1 MHGFRH
7 GRSTVTALL
16 TMYDRWIK
24 SAAAGRF
31 SGAVFLDLSAAFDL
45 VDHSLLI
52 QKLKLYGLS
61 QSALEWVTTYLD
73 NRYQAVWLDHVL
85 SDFLETKIGVPQGS
99 NLGPLFFI
107 ISFNDLPE
115 VLKNYMD
122 NYADDTTLTATG
134 SSVVE
139 VENKLTSDCSAVA
152 KWMVQNKLKLNPE
165 KPIF

>member
-1 MHGFRH
+1 MDGFRH

-31 SGAVFLDLSAAFDL
+31 IGAVFLDLSAAFDL

-52 QKLKLYGLS
+52 QKLKMYGLS
-61 QSALEWVTTYLD
+61 ESALEWVTTYLD

-107 ISFNDLPE
+107 IFFNDLPE
-115 VLKNYMD
+115 VLQNYMD
-122 NYADDTTLTATG
+122 N
-134 SSVVE
+134 
-139 VENKLTSDCSAVA
+139 
-152 KWMVQNKLKLNPE
+152 
-165 KPIF
+165 